1 MAKKF
6 PTPRKWSPKY
16 PEKYDGNP
24 STIITRSSWEVK
36 FANWC
41 DLNSSVVKWSS
52 EETVVPYRCGTD
64 LKIHRYFL
72 DFKIQIINKLGTLK
86 TYLVEIKPASQCA
99 VPVMKGKNTKRYIT
113 ESLTYIKN
121 QSKWEAADRFAKDR
135 GWEFIVLTEHE
146 LGIK

>member
-6 PTPRKWSPKY
+6 PTPRRWSPQH
-16 PEKYDGNP
+16 PEKYDGN
-24 STIITRSSWEVK
+24 STTIITRSSWEVK

-64 LKIHRYFL
+64 QKIHRYFL
-72 DFKIQIINKLGTLK
+72 DFKIQVRNKLGGLK
-86 TYLVEIKPASQCA
+86 TYLVEIKPESQSKP
-99 VPVMKGKNTKRYIT
+99 PVFKGKNTKRYIT
-113 ESLTYIKN
+113 ESLTYVKN
-121 QSKWEAADRFAKDR
+121 MSKWEAADRFAKDR
-135 GWEFIVLTEHE
+135 GWEFIVLNESH